1 MNLGCSSCLH
11 SSEEDIVGWIWLN
24 NIKFKTLWL
33 DFWHTLLQWI
43 TVGDRLQDLG
53 WRSLS
58 QRRVDQRL
66 CMVYKIV
73 NGLVAIPIGQYIK
86 LQRNGVHLQ
95 NIAAKPK
102 YYEYS
107 FFPRTVSDW
116 NSLPRD
122 FLQAKSLA
130 IFKTRI
136 ATLTHVLPY

>member
-1 MNLGCSSCLH
+1 MSHVS
-11 SSEEDIVGWIWLN
+11 DM
-24 NIKFKTLWL
+24 
-33 DFWHTLLQWI
+33 
-43 TVGDRLQDLG
+43 LQDLG

-58 QRRVDQRL
+58 QHRVDQRL

-73 NGLVAIPIGQYIK
+73 NGLVAITIGHYIK

-116 NSLPRD
+116 NSLPGD